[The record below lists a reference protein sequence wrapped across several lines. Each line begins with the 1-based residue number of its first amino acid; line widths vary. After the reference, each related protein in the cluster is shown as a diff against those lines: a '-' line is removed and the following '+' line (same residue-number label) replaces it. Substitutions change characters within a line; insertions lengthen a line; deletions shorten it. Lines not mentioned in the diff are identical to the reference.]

1 MQTSARNQLAG
12 TIAEIVDGAVNTEIG
27 IDIGAGRTFVA
38 QITRSSA
45 ERLALAKGAKVVAL
59 IKSSWVMLG
68 VGAEEPRV
76 SARNR
81 LRGDVSAILEG
92 AVNSEVAVRLAGGGA
107 IVATVTKESVASLD
121 LQVGSAVWAIV
132 KATSAIIALPD

>member
-1 MQTSARNQLAG
+1 MRTSARNQLPG
-12 TIAEIVDGAVNTEIG
+12 TVVDILDGAVNAEVG
-27 IDIGAGRTFVA
+27 IDIGSGRTFVT

-45 ERLALAKGAKVVAL
+45 ERLGLAKGSKVVAL

-81 LRGDVSAILEG
+81 LRGDVAAILEG
-92 AVNSEVAVRLAGGGA
+92 AVNSEVAVRLAGGGT
-107 IVATVTKESVASLD
+107 IVSMVTKESVASLG
-121 LQVGSAVWAIV
+121 LRVGSPVWAIV